1 MQGLRV
7 LYFVG
12 FLWLVNFLA
21 KTQRREDLKKN
32 KSIPDGQVFR
42 RGNRWV
48 RLIAVL
54 AKADPSHPLAEANG
68 NELISPDRYCN
79 QLISTILLPFPHTGM
94 VWCYTRP

>member
-42 RGNRWV
+42 RGNRQV

-54 AKADPSHPLAEANG
+54 AKADCAIHRIRWLKPTAMN
-68 NELISPDRYCN
+68 
-79 QLISTILLPFPHTGM
+79 
-94 VWCYTRP
+94 